1 MIDVCITVDLE
12 PDCPPFLE
20 GWSGAEEGMPRL
32 LDLLA
37 SRGVA
42 STVFT
47 TGETAERFPE
57 LVRRIPSEGHELA
70 CHGQTH
76 RGFSTLSES
85 EADWEIAHSAQHLR
99 AYAPVTSFRAPY
111 LDLPDRYLPLL
122 ERHGFELDSS
132 RARYKPGHWFTAEA
146 PTNLRRVPASM
157 TSSALRLPPAVR
169 NPLLAALRSP
179 VVLFVHPWEFVDL
192 TDTGIRWDCRLGT
205 GDPALESMAEVLDF
219 FSGRG
224 ARFLKMGELTAPGR
238 RESDA

>member
-1 MIDVCITVDLE
+1 
-12 PDCPPFLE
+12 
-20 GWSGAEEGMPRL
+20 MPRL

-37 SRGVA
+37 SRGVS

-57 LVRRIPSEGHELA
+57 LVRRIVVAGHELA

-76 RGFSTLSES
+76 RAFSTLSES
-85 EADWEIAHSAQHLR
+85 EADWEIAHSTQLLR

-111 LDLPDRYLPLL
+111 LDFPDRYLPLL

-132 RARYKPGHWFTAEA
+132 RARYKPGHWFAAQA
-146 PTNLRRVPASM
+146 PTNLRRIPASM

-169 NPLLAALRSP
+169 NPLLVALRSP

-192 TDTGIRWDCRLGT
+192 TDTGIRWDCRFGT
-205 GDPALESMAEVLDF
+205 GDPALDSMAEVLDF
-219 FSGRG
+219 FAGRG
-224 ARFLKMGELTAPGR
+224 ARFMRMGDLTAPAPQGG
-238 RESDA
+238 EA